1 MIIKGKSR
9 DNAAQAADYFT
20 KQGENERVSL
30 IDIQG
35 TLSQDVHGACREM
48 AGVAGGSRC
57 DNFLYHASINP
68 AEGDI
73 LTPEQWE
80 KSVEIL
86 EKKLKLE
93 NHQRIIIE
101 HEKEGRV
108 HRHILWNRVD
118 QETIKAQRMGW
129 NYVKHEQTAREIENL
144 FDLEKV
150 QGVHTLENGELREK
164 GDSRASYA
172 PNRAEVE
179 QGKRKGVNV
188 YQWKAECKELT
199 AATDGSGAQIKE
211 ALEAQG
217 HFFALGDKMAKRGSQ
232 VPIVVLDPSGT
243 PHRLSGV
250 TGLRT
255 KPLKEAFKEIDP
267 QSLPSVAEAQERQK
281 EQHERQAA
289 AVEKKP
295 FFEKI
300 NIVKH
305 FNDRFGKAA
314 AFKDKQS
321 KTLEAVAAKAED
333 PIDFMIDLQEKGLQ
347 VGVNKFGSLSAVA
360 SNGLEISMRKVDK
373 DLKKQ
378 VLGLEKSM
386 GICIPTTQEIREE
399 QKLVRAERRKLA
411 KERREEWRKKKEL
424 YSSRR
429 GATLYGSGGM
439 ESQQK
444 DALSHHKEKQKVA
457 GKPRPLSP
465 ELHYSKGVEAGF
477 SKAKESFNKGEKVPA
492 AAVRG
497 HDEAKAKPKERYS
510 QRENLLKDI
519 APELAKE
526 RTKEQTDRKKRKAAK
541 MSSKELRDTDFSKFA
556 KKSDHGHENDNSWDR
571 ERER

>member
-20 KQGENERVSL
+20 KQGDNERVSL

-57 DNFLYHASINP
+57 GNFLYHASINP

-93 NHQRIIIE
+93 DHQRIIIE

-150 QGVHTLENGELREK
+150 QGVHTLENGEVREK
-164 GDSRASYA
+164 GDFRASYA
-172 PNRAEVE
+172 PTRPEIE
-179 QGKRKGVNV
+179 QGKRTGVNV
-188 YQWKAECKELT
+188 YKWKAECKEL
-199 AATDGSGAQIKE
+199 AAGTDGSGAQIKE
-211 ALEAQG
+211 VLENHG
-217 HFFALGDKMAKRGSQ
+217 HFFALGDRMNKRGSQ

-250 TGLRT
+250 IGLRT
-255 KPLKEAFKEIDP
+255 KPLKEAFKDIDLAA
-267 QSLPSVAEAQERQK
+267 LPCVAEAQERQK
-281 EQHERQAA
+281 EQQEKEKQP
-289 AVEKKP
+289 AVERKP
-295 FFEKI
+295 FFENI
-300 NIVKH
+300 NIVK
-305 FNDRFGKAA
+305 RFKDEYGKAA
-314 AFKDKQS
+314 AFKAKQY
-321 KTLEAVAAKAED
+321 KTLEAAATKAED

-360 SNGLEISMRKVDK
+360 SNGLEISMRKVNK
-373 DLKKQ
+373 DLKEQ
-378 VLGLEKSM
+378 VLGLESM
-386 GICIPTTQEIREE
+386 GICIPTTQEIKDE
-399 QKLVRAERRKLA
+399 QKLARKERRELA
-411 KERREEWRKKKEL
+411 KERREEWRKKTEL
-424 YSSRR
+424 YHSRL

-444 DALSHHKEKQKVA
+444 AALRHNREKQKVA
-457 GKPRPLSP
+457 GKPRPQHP
-465 ELHYSKGVEAGF
+465 EYRSKVLRSSLDAAIER
-477 SKAKESFNKGEKVPA
+477 FNKGEKAPA
-492 AAVRG
+492 AEVRG
-497 HDEAKAKPKERYS
+497 HDDVKTKPNERYS
-510 QRENLLKDI
+510 QRESLLKDI

-526 RTKEQTDRKKRKAAK
+526 NTKEQTDRKKRKAAK
-541 MSSKELRDTDFSKFA
+541 MSSKELLSTDFSKFA
-556 KKSDHGHENDNSWDR
+556 KKQESGLEQDNSWDR